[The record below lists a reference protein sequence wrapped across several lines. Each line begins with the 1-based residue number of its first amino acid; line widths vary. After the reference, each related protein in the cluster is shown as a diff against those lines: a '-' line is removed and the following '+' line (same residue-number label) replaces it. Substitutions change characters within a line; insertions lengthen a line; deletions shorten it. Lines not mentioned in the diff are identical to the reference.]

1 LQGEGRSHLKAK
13 QRLYNLVNIIGPKYI
28 VQEYQYPN
36 PFSPEFPWRFDIY
49 CELWDDR
56 KIAIEVDGKVGHS
69 SKRSFEKRQAKT
81 NYLASR
87 GIELYGFPTAW
98 VTGKRMLPDC
108 TFLEEMHL
116 LL

>member
-1 LQGEGRSHLKAK
+1 
-13 QRLYNLVNIIGPKYI
+13 

-49 CELWDDR
+49 AELWDNR

-69 SKRSFEKRQAKT
+69 SKRSFDKRQAKT

-87 GIELYGFPTAW
+87 GIELYGFPTGW
-98 VTGKRMLPDC
+98 VTGRHMLPDC